1 MSTDDTEFE
10 KKLSMAAYQKML
22 ELSQNTKTEL
32 EAILAKMQKVGQ
44 DIQQHRLSLEINVR
58 EAIDRVGVE
67 LNIVAK
73 KMQQGF
79 DEQNKMPAK
88 KRLQWSIAMVAAC
101 FLAGAI
107 GSFGMFYLS
116 SIRSTEVQRQLTAGL
131 LLKEAFPKLSERD
144 QAIITAI
151 ATGTPEP
158 AQSPPAKGRSA
169 GHKNEGKQ

>member
-22 ELSQNTKTEL
+22 ELSENTKTEL

-44 DIQQHRLSLEINVR
+44 DIHEHRLSLEINTR
-58 EAIDRVGVE
+58 EAIDRVGIE

-73 KMQQGF
+73 KMQGGF
-79 DEQNKMPAK
+79 DAQNKMPAK
-88 KRLQWSIAMVAAC
+88 KRLQWSATVVCAC
-101 FLAGAI
+101 FLAGLVGGFA
-107 GSFGMFYLS
+107 MFYFT
-116 SIRSTEVQRQLTAGL
+116 SIRSTEIQHQLAAGL

-158 AQSPPAKGRSA
+158 VQTPPAKGHTRL
-169 GHKNEGKQ
+169 K